1 VLALSRSDG
10 RIGLGAVGVGA
21 AGIRRSYGQARALAR
36 LQGLPGN
43 TIRVPDVAVYGETGL
58 SELLVQHGNA
68 EHLVAFARRVLGP
81 LIEDSRFGGELIET
95 LQAYLAAGGSPRHAA
110 ESMYLHPS
118 TIKYRM
124 RIIRELIGP
133 ELLDDHE
140 SRFELEL
147 ALRVHR
153 TLTTMGAVDR

>member
-1 VLALSRSDG
+1 
-10 RIGLGAVGVGA
+10 
-21 AGIRRSYGQARALAR
+21 
-36 LQGLPGN
+36 
-43 TIRVPDVAVYGETGL
+43 
-58 SELLVQHGNA
+58 
-68 EHLVAFARRVLGP
+68 
-81 LIEDSRFGGELIET
+81 
-95 LQAYLAAGGSPRHAA
+95 
-110 ESMYLHPS
+110 MYLHPS

-153 TLTTMGAVDR
+153 TLSMMGMVEG